1 MTFYLNGKPEDMNW
15 QKSLNGYDR
24 RDHLRIWQW
33 PSTEGTMWISSSTH
47 DTGAMLSMRCKGF
60 VHHIAPAIDEE
71 RSTII
76 RDLDFA
82 GCVNSVRYVA
92 RPEIPTTTRNA
103 VGDLM
108 HTDGLVAVVA
118 LQECKPTEPQ
128 LDSTVESGS
137 RFRPGNY
144 AFRFIRRQILTF
156 RNDIVRANIIYG
168 GYDVGRMT
176 FVALRH
182 QSAAHR

>member
-1 MTFYLNGKPEDMNW
+1 
-15 QKSLNGYDR
+15 
-24 RDHLRIWQW
+24 
-33 PSTEGTMWISSSTH
+33 MWVSSSTH
-47 DTGAMLSMRCKGF
+47 DTGAMLSVRYKGF

-82 GCVNSVRYVA
+82 GCVSSVRFVA

-103 VGDLM
+103 VGDVM
-108 HTDGLVAVVA
+108 HTDGSVAVVA
-118 LQECKPTEPQ
+118 LQECKPTEPE

-156 RNDIVRANIIYG
+156 RNDILRANIIYG
-168 GYDVGRMT
+168 AYDVGRMT

-182 QSAAHR
+182 QSTAHR